1 MSDQIN
7 QPDEHLHQ
15 MARGGNPQVVPSAAA
30 ELERRRRSY
39 EEQREQDRQAFE
51 RGRDETKLAH
61 DRLDGGRC
69 GPERRTASAIRG
81 GAVTR
86 TAKSGPR
93 GGRVAGGGSK
103 GGGPNTGRGHEGSS
117 SRAGPGRPVVGRRG
131 DAAAL
136 AAFLS
141 L

>member
-15 MARGGNPQVVPSAAA
+15 MARGGNQQVAASAAA

-51 RGRDETKLAH
+51 KGRDETKLAH
-61 DRLDGGRC
+61 DRLEGGRC

-81 GAVTR
+81 GAATR
-86 TAKSGPR
+86 
-93 GGRVAGGGSK
+93 
-103 GGGPNTGRGHEGSS
+103 S
-117 SRAGPGRPVVGRRG
+117 SRPPRLG
-131 DAAAL
+131 
-136 AAFLS
+136 
-141 L
+141 